1 LLETREDP
9 DCGARDYDTRPTASR
24 SRAVFFRR
32 WAGEDACMLLVGVVT
47 LGFLAAAALCVAY
60 ALAHR

>member
-1 LLETREDP
+1 
-9 DCGARDYDTRPTASR
+9 
-24 SRAVFFRR
+24 VFFRR
-32 WAGEDACMLLVGVVT
+32 PAGEYASMLLVGVVT